1 MHSAS
6 ARQAPDGA
14 EVARISKCQSENRLN
29 MMELYLI
36 YLYACV
42 HICAIRSHPLSSF
55 FKNIFFAIYMVARCD
70 TWWITLNACES
81 KISMCEARRF
91 LCWQDPEAYSFSSFQ
106 TFPMPGCILR
116 SVPASSHMYSSLTCL
131 VPACHSGGRRTW
143 ATLSTWLMFISLP
156 CLPCFAYLRPS
167 YNPSIRLPA
176 KGAEYCQT
184 LFHILSHKWLPATG
198 LDIFEFSKATRQLAF
213 MQMQD
218 HLHHCWRRSL

>member
-1 MHSAS
+1 
-6 ARQAPDGA
+6 
-14 EVARISKCQSENRLN
+14 
-29 MMELYLI
+29 
-36 YLYACV
+36 
-42 HICAIRSHPLSSF
+42 
-55 FKNIFFAIYMVARCD
+55 MVARCD

-91 LCWQDPEAYSFSSFQ
+91 LCCQDPEAYSFSSFQ
-106 TFPMPGCILR
+106 TLPMPGYPEAYSFSSFQTLPMPGCILR

-131 VPACHSGGRRTW
+131 VPACHSGGSPTW
-143 ATLSTWLMFISLP
+143 ATLSTWFMFISLP

-198 LDIFEFSKATRQLAF
+198 YRPGHLWIQQSDKAAGFYADAGSPPPLLEAQSADLQINCKLTMMGLRTRIHKTYAAYWYCTV
-213 MQMQD
+213 
-218 HLHHCWRRSL
+218 HISWKNPTWRHY